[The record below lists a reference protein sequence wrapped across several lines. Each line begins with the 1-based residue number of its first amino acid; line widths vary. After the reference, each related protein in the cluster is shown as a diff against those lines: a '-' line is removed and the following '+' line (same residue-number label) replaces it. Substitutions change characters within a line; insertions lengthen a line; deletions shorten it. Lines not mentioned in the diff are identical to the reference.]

1 MTLEQELEQTLAAA
15 GRHARPGEQAVA
27 VMATEPGGAG
37 RVYVVAFANGHDLA
51 YVALDEGGAP
61 VTDRRV
67 VKDAVTLAALAERA
81 EEVSGATAADEL
93 AERFGEAAAV
103 LRGAGVQEAA
113 AAAEAVTAAAGRL
126 GDAAAGPRPATPQ
139 YLDRMAALAGQLA
152 GALDAFV
159 PFAERLPQVS
169 KGTVITTPTPREA
182 AVTALST
189 AAHAGDPANFAQAMT
204 AASGAVDALVADVV
218 DHYRGTLVDA

>member
-15 GRHARPGEQAVA
+15 GRHARPGEEAVA
-27 VMATEPGGAG
+27 VMATEPGVDG
-37 RVYVVAFANGHDLA
+37 RVYVVALAAGDDLA
-51 YVALDEGGAP
+51 FVALDAAGAP
-61 VTDRRV
+61 VSDARV
-67 VKDAVTLAALAERA
+67 VKDAVALAALAERA

-93 AERFGEAAAV
+93 VERFGEAAAV
-103 LRGAGVQEAA
+103 LRRAGDKDAA
-113 AAAEAVTAAAGRL
+113 AAAEVVIAAAGRL
-126 GDAAAGPRPATPQ
+126 GEAAAGPRPATPQ
-139 YLDRMAALAGQLA
+139 YLDRMAALAAELA
-152 GALDAFV
+152 AALDAFV
-159 PFAERLPQVS
+159 PLAERLPQAS

-218 DHYRGTLVDA
+218 DHYRGPLVDA